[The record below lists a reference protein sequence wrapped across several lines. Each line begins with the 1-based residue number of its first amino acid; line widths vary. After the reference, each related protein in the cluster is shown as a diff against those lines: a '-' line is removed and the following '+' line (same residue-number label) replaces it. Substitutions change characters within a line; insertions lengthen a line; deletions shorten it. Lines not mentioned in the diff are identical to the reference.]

1 MVAGRTQKGRKR
13 PAGAAKVAPAPK
25 PMSLRAYARHRK
37 AAGLVGG
44 NLQAVQQARDAK
56 RITLTADGRI
66 ADAARAD
73 AEWAANTRAERVPLT
88 GPTAPGGEEPI
99 DFGEARARLEAAK
112 AQLAELELAEKRAE
126 LVAVKEVDA
135 RMVGEYAR
143 AKTKLLAVPSKMRQR
158 DPAFTLEQIA
168 LLEALIRETLNDLAS
183 DEDAPARAAEAT

>member
-1 MVAGRTQKGRKR
+1 MKKKAAAR
-13 PAGAAKVAPAPK
+13 PI
-25 PMSLRAYARHRK
+25 SLRAYAKHRA
-37 AAGLVGG
+37 AAGLTGATAE
-44 NLQAVQQARDAK
+44 AVSKAISAGRLSKSIVRVKGAPKVRDAD
-56 RITLTADGRI
+56 L
-66 ADAARAD
+66 AD